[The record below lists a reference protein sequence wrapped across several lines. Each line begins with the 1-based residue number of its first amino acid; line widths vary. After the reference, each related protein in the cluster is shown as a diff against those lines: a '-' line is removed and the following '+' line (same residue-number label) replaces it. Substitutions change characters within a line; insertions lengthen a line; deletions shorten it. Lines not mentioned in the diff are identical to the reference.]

1 MVLSA
6 GVVLCAIWS
15 RDSWISLRLNDRT
28 PLPFPNIF
36 QRPVTNEA
44 PVLSSARRRMD
55 VRADL
60 LLERRE
66 RVILHGLSSGGSAG
80 VMQFQQFQESKGH
93 ANTDERQ
100 RLSTV
105 SAP

>member
-44 PVLSSARRRMD
+44 PVLSSVDWRFARIRRW
-55 VRADL
+55 
-60 LLERRE
+60 
-66 RVILHGLSSGGSAG
+66 SAG
-80 VMQFQQFQESKGH
+80 KV
-93 ANTDERQ
+93 
-100 RLSTV
+100 
-105 SAP
+105 